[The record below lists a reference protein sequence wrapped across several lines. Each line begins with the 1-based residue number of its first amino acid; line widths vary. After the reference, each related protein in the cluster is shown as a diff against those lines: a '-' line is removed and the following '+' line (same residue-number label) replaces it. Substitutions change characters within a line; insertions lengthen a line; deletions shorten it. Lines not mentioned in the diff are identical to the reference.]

1 MSSSLKSRQIS
12 TKRLFLT
19 WNHKSQF
26 KDFVQIVYNQIIRKD
41 IAEMNKHRIKIGKN
55 FPN

>member
-26 KDFVQIVYNQIIRKD
+26 KDFVQIAYNQIIRKD
-41 IAEMNKHRIKIGKN
+41 IAEMNKHRINKGKN
-55 FPN
+55 FQS